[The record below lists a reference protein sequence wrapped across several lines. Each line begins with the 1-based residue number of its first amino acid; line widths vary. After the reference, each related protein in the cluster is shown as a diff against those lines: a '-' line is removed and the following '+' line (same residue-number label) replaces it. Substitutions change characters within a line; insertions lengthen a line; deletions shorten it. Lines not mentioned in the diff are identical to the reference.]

1 MYAMDNHGEKERSV
15 CGAVSWQISDKHGNP
30 IANDDEKKATIPKE
44 AKRLVITHHVGYR

>member
-15 CGAVSWQISDKHGNP
+15 CGAISWQISDKHGNP
-30 IANDDEKKATIPKE
+30 ITDGKNKDSPPTE

>member
-1 MYAMDNHGEKERSV
+1 MYAMDNRGEKERSV

-30 IANDDEKKATIPKE
+30 ITDGKERTNGPKE